1 MSPENKA
8 YDEKMH
14 KTIEVVK
21 ANFAAV
27 RAGRANAGVLD
38 RIMVEYYGT
47 PTPLNQVAA
56 ISSPD
61 PRTLVVQPWDAG
73 LLKAIEKAIQT
84 SDLGINPQNDGRVIR
99 LTFPQLTEERRKDLT
114 KQVRKYGEEGKVAVR
129 NIRRDAMEDIKKKTK
144 KSELTEDD
152 QKNLEKE
159 LQDMTDKRCKEI
171 DDLTAKKEKEL
182 ISRRPSGLRKTT
194 CFPNSLAHRTTWLR
208 SDLLLD

>member
-1 MSPENKA
+1 MSPENKL

-14 KTIEVVK
+14 KTVEVVK

-38 RIMVEYYGT
+38 RISVEYYGT

-61 PRTLVVQPWDAG
+61 PRTLVIQPWDAT
-73 LLKAIEKAIQT
+73 LLKAIEKTIQT

-99 LTFPQLTEERRKDLT
+99 LTFPQLTEERRKELT

-152 QKNLEKE
+152 QKNLERE

-182 ISRRPSGLRKTT
+182 M
-194 CFPNSLAHRTTWLR
+194 AV
-208 SDLLLD
+208 